1 MSLKEKSMLNCTN
14 WNKKIIALVL
24 LHFQGL
30 HFCGL
35 KFNMVVYISC
45 EYLKWKH
52 YMHNFIIKNSI
63 IHIHLQDFQNIQ
75 ISYNI
80 RWTIFSMLFVL
91 MTSLSLSAVLS
102 CHTCSTSSR
111 LCVLACFRFVC
122 VPISVTSQCLWAMP
136 FHYLWWQSSVV
147 HDHMRAQTPTHTCY
161 LLLTG
166 QIVWRAF
173 KAISALSRSFS
184 SIHTLH

>member
-1 MSLKEKSMLNCTN
+1 MFSSLLY
-14 WNKKIIALVL
+14 NKLDVSGGWLRSIQWVWIWLMTFKAL
-24 LHFQGL
+24 
-30 HFCGL
+30 
-35 KFNMVVYISC
+35 
-45 EYLKWKH
+45 
-52 YMHNFIIKNSI
+52 
-63 IHIHLQDFQNIQ
+63 
-75 ISYNI
+75 
-80 RWTIFSMLFVL
+80 SMLFVL

-166 QIVWRAF
+166 EIVWRAF